1 MVWSLAAKRTML
13 WVDPFLGMD
22 ILELIMAIE
31 TEYALE

>member
-1 MVWSLAAKRTML
+1 ML